1 MNASIPK
8 VTIPNLTPDEK
19 AGLQDYWSIYEAHRE
34 EITAQLMEMASQHPE
49 FKYIL
54 QNASSQPSAEQQAR
68 SHELQRNAIFHND
81 WEPYL
86 ENLQLQ
92 GMGYAKTGLSFHAW
106 FELVRALEKYM
117 LPHLLAS
124 CGESPQRLLSAINGM
139 DILID
144 IAMGI
149 IGDSYLETKE
159 QLIHTERKRGE
170 EELGKL
176 NEELEQRVV
185 ERTHRLE
192 NANQQLE
199 DSRKEIQK
207 ILDSMSTLNAK
218 VDLDGTLLFVNK
230 IAAQASGL
238 PIKELMGTNFLEG
251 QWWAF
256 DPQVQ
261 NRVKDAFVK
270 ARTGTTISYD
280 EKIFAFGQILTISFS
295 LTPMLGTDGQVEYIL
310 AEARNITELKQ
321 AEESLQ
327 LRTTQLEAAN
337 QGLQEEIAER
347 QLAEKRFRDLLESAP
362 DAVVIVNAAGEI
374 VLVNS
379 QVEKL
384 FGYERS
390 QILGRS
396 VEILI
401 PERFHNRHPAHRLG
415 YFTEP
420 HVRPMGESLDLYG
433 LRQNGSEFPIEIS
446 LSPLQTEEGILVSAA
461 IRDITERKQN
471 RDALIQE
478 RDILKTL
485 MDSIPDTI
493 YFKDSSSRFTRI
505 NKAQAL
511 VLGVANSEDA
521 IGKTDLDFQPQELAK
536 EFYAEEQ
543 EIIKTG
549 LPLIDRVEYNPTAD
563 GKPRWFSATK
573 VPIVDRNGRVTSIVG
588 ISRNITEHMLAE
600 EKFRG
605 LLESAPDAVVV
616 VDKKGIIQLVN
627 SQTEKMFGYN
637 RSEIVG
643 QTVEA
648 LVPQRFRKKH
658 PLHRE
663 GYYVEHPVRPMG
675 IGLDLF
681 GLRKDGSEFPIEI
694 SLSPLETE
702 DGLLVSAAVRDV
714 TQRRLIEENIQK
726 LNEDLKLRATQLE
739 SANKELEAFA
749 YSVSHDLRAP
759 LRTIDGFSLALLE
772 DYAEQIPDEGQNY
785 LMRIRTAAQRMA
797 QLIDDLLNLSR
808 VSRASIEPE
817 TINLSS
823 LAHNVIRDLQQAHR
837 DRIVEIAITPDLITK
852 GDQRL
857 MRIVLENLLSNAWK
871 FTSKQEYARIE
882 FGLQDTDQQRTY
894 FVRDNGAGFDM
905 VYANKLF
912 GTFQRLHANAEF
924 PGIGIGLAIV
934 QRIIHR
940 HGGRVW
946 ADGAVNKGATFYFTL
961 GLEE

>member
-1 MNASIPK
+1 MNASLPK
-8 VTIPNLTPDEK
+8 VTIPILTPDEK
-19 AGLQDYWSIYEAHRE
+19 EGLQDYWRIYEAHRE
-34 EITAQLMEMASQHPE
+34 EVTAQLMEMASQHPE
-49 FKYIL
+49 FKYIM
-54 QNASSQPSAEQQAR
+54 QNAASQPSAEEQAR
-68 SHELQRNAIFHND
+68 SRELQLNAVLHND

-86 ENLQLQ
+86 KNLQYQ
-92 GMGYAKTGLSFHAW
+92 GMGYAQAGLSFHAW
-106 FELVRALEKYM
+106 FEIVAAFRKFLM
-117 LPHLLAS
+117 PHLLNS
-124 CGESPQRLLSAINGM
+124 YGQSPEHLLSAIGGM
-139 DILID
+139 DALID
-144 IAMGI
+144 IALRS

-159 QLIHTERKRGE
+159 QLIRTERKRAE
-170 EELGKL
+170 EELRKL
-176 NEELEQRVV
+176 NKDLEQRVA

-192 NANQQLE
+192 HANQQLE
-199 DSRKEIQK
+199 DSKQEIQN

-218 VDLDGTLLFVNK
+218 VDLDGKLLFVNK

-238 PIKELMGTNFLEG
+238 PITELMGTNFLEG

-261 NRVKDAFVK
+261 SRVRDAFAK
-270 ARTGTTISYD
+270 ARSGTAISYD

-295 LTPMLGTDGQVEYIL
+295 LTPMLGNNGRVEYIL
-310 AEARNITELKQ
+310 AEARDISALKQ
-321 AEESLQ
+321 AEEALQ
-327 LRTTQLEAAN
+327 IRTTQLEAAN

-347 QLAEKRFRDLLESAP
+347 QRAEMRFRDLLESAP
-362 DAVVIVNAAGEI
+362 YAVVIVNSGGEI

-390 QILGRS
+390 QILGHS
-396 VEILI
+396 VEILM
-401 PERFHNRHPAHRLG
+401 PERFHNRHHAHRLG
-415 YFTEP
+415 YFAEP
-420 HVRPMGESLDLYG
+420 RVRPMEESLDLYG
-433 LRQNGSEFPIEIS
+433 LRQDGSEFPIEIS

-461 IRDITERKQN
+461 IRDVTERKQN

-478 RDILKTL
+478 RDLLRTL

-493 YFKDSSSRFTRI
+493 YFKDTSSRFTRI
-505 NKAQAL
+505 NKAQAS

-521 IGKTDLDFQPQELAK
+521 IGKTDLDFQPHELAK
-536 EFYAEEQ
+536 EFYDEEQ
-543 EIIKTG
+543 EIVKTG
-549 LPLIDRVEYNPTAD
+549 KPLIDRVEYNPTAD
-563 GKPRWFSATK
+563 GKRRWFSATK
-573 VPIVDRNGRVTSIVG
+573 VPILDQRGRVTSIVG

-627 SQTEKMFGYN
+627 SQTEKMFGYA

-643 QTVEA
+643 QTVEV
-648 LVPQRFRKKH
+648 LVPGRFEKRH
-658 PLHRE
+658 ALHRE

-675 IGLDLF
+675 IGLELF

-702 DGLLVSAAVRDV
+702 DDLLVSAAMWDV
-714 TQRRLIEENIQK
+714 TQRKLIEENIQK
-726 LNEDLKLRATQLE
+726 LNEDLKSRAAQLE

-772 DYAEQIPDEGQNY
+772 DYAEQIPDEGQNF

-808 VSRASIEPE
+808 VGRSPLEPE

-823 LAHNVIRDLQQAHR
+823 LAQNVVRDLQQAHR
-837 DRIVEIAITPDLITK
+837 ERIVEIAITPNLVAR

-857 MRIVLENLLSNAWK
+857 MRIVLENLISNAWK

-882 FGLQDTDQQRTY
+882 FGIQDTGHQRIY

-905 VYANKLF
+905 SYASKLF
-912 GTFQRLHANAEF
+912 GTFQRLHANSEF

-946 ADGAVNKGATFYFTL
+946 AEGAIDKGATFYFTL
-961 GLEE
+961 GSEE

>member
-1 MNASIPK
+1 MSASLPK

-19 AGLQDYWSIYEAHRE
+19 AGLQDYWRIYEAHRE

-49 FKYIL
+49 FKYIM
-54 QNASSQPSAEQQAR
+54 QNAASQPSAEQQAKSR
-68 SHELQRNAIFHND
+68 ELQHNAIFHND

-86 ENLQLQ
+86 ENLQFQ

-106 FELVRALEKYM
+106 FELVRALGKYM
-117 LPHLLAS
+117 MPHLLEAF
-124 CGESPQRLLSAINGM
+124 GESPQRLLSAMNGM
-139 DILID
+139 DIFID

-159 QLIHTERKRGE
+159 QLIHTERKRAE
-170 EELGKL
+170 EELSKL

-185 ERTHRLE
+185 ERTYRLE

-218 VDLDGTLLFVNK
+218 VDLDGTLLFVNQ

-261 NRVKDAFVK
+261 SRVKDAFAK
-270 ARTGTTISYD
+270 ACAGKTISYD
-280 EKIFAFGQILTISFS
+280 EKILAFGQVLTISFS
-295 LTPMLGTDGQVEYIL
+295 LTPMLGTDGRVEYIL
-310 AEARNITELKQ
+310 AEARDISELKQ

-327 LRTTQLEAAN
+327 FRTTQLEAAN

-347 QLAEKRFRDLLESAP
+347 QRAEKRFRDLLESAP

-384 FGYERS
+384 FGYKRS

-401 PERFHNRHPAHRLG
+401 PERFHDNHPAHRLS
-415 YFTEP
+415 FIEP
-420 HVRPMGESLDLYG
+420 RVRPMGESLDLYG
-433 LRQNGSEFPIEIS
+433 LRQDGSEFPIEIS

-493 YFKDSSSRFTRI
+493 YFKDTSSRFTRI

-543 EIIKTG
+543 GIVKTG
-549 LPLIDRVEYNPTAD
+549 IPLIDRVEYNPTAD

-573 VPIVDRNGRVTSIVG
+573 VPILDKSGRVTSIVG

-648 LVPQRFRKKH
+648 LVPERFRKKH
-658 PLHRE
+658 TLHRE
-663 GYYVEHPVRPMG
+663 GYYVEHPVRRMG

-714 TQRRLIEENIQK
+714 TERRLIEENIQK

-808 VSRASIEPE
+808 VSRAPIEPE

-823 LAHNVIRDLQQAHR
+823 LANNVVRDLQQAYR
-837 DRIVEIAITPDLITK
+837 ERIVEIAITPDLVAR

-871 FTSKQEYARIE
+871 FTSKQEYAHIE
-882 FGLQDTDQQRTY
+882 FGLQDTDHQRTY

-934 QRIIHR
+934 QRIILR

-946 ADGAVNKGATFYFTL
+946 AEGGVNKGATFYFTL